1 MVAVADSKES
11 QGVEDY
17 GDVDLTRWHN
27 EAKARE
33 ARRQESRVT
42 LEELLAAQDLPVRR
56 PCAS

>member
-11 QGVEDY
+11 QGVEGY
-17 GDVDLTRWHN
+17 ECVDLTRWQN

-33 ARRQESRVT
+33 AKRQESRVT

-56 PCAS
+56 PRV